1 MWQKLLKKLFTYNKG
16 KLDLCAKA
24 KLRAVCLL

>member
-16 KLDLCAKA
+16 KFDLYAKA